1 MADDEPPRKRYR
13 YESYSKQLTHIKVDT
28 GKTKGSSWDEIESGH
43 VNVEDETAQSVTPL
57 TTALE
62 DLSLLHL
69 VIPYTTLTR
78 KITPLTRTFPLT
90 LHNLEATQAVFHS
103 FFAGITPA
111 STTES
116 SGLDGVLVLYSKWYE
131 TITEEGVGYVVQGA
145 KDLLRIGGLNGLQAV
160 LIEKTYSTL
169 SAIFK
174 TMASSLVSYGSNTS
188 KSHSSSTTSEA
199 KDHGR
204 RRQILQELWTECA
217 PYLSTSVKPHVRACV
232 AQAWA
237 VILRRARG
245 EVARDLIEIMVEGLV
260 VVGSSE
266 GEDERSPVVA
276 AGAGVKGVAGALSES
291 MKGSAQLLHSR
302 ATQLYTLLMQHLLGT
317 TAKTSPDAMTTTR
330 TPLLECMVLLTTSLI
345 HHSSATAMAPIHG
358 LVIRVLNAPIT
369 ESPPPTTASTKP
381 ESFPPPALTAAQSTV
396 ALRLAST
403 LVGVRKGLRLPAAV
417 STSEPSALQQYMHAL
432 VAWLQEIESAH
443 STPEWRIEYLRCVTA
458 CLVAGKLGDWLS
470 PGVKLIDRLWEAL
483 PLAEKFKWTAA
494 LVGVKWKGVEQFVLH
509 HVARTSV
516 TSLRDH
522 RLETVS
528 LLAIL
533 AKNGFLNAGLGN
545 VQGGRWK
552 ELLSRSVGEL
562 FTEWSTDATDDEE
575 NRAFEQPET
584 AKCMAR
590 AFTLCSTLGASAAT
604 TFLQPMRALL
614 VRSRKAA
621 TAMTQGQ
628 ARESFAS
635 GPFSMGYVLA
645 AGLDCLHQLD
655 DAGVDG
661 VHAVVQDVVGDG
673 AQILRSWGW
682 HRQVLE
688 GLAAVRT
695 HWVDS
700 TSITVTR
707 SLQDALS
714 DLLLSQDSL
723 IRTSVLQILSHAKQ
737 PAIPKARGSE
747 GTADD
752 QVNLYDL
759 CLQVEEAGMSLQNVR
774 EKTTKIRKVE
784 IALRDLDLRG
794 AEEASLLNNLISY
807 LISQLKVNF
816 RPLYPDTIDVLA
828 TFATKYPAP
837 FWLLAFEQLEKCSK
851 NDPSL
856 LITINKPSWVEAAEA
871 LRDDKDTAD
880 ENVDKTLHCP
890 NASKLDRI
898 LDAAMNVED
907 IKSGSIE
914 ELEHQIFD
922 EHFDALNYET
932 QVVKLL
938 EKVPNLVEKHG
949 RQVVPLYLAIVN
961 FDSESEQV
969 KLSQRIVQTRL
980 ANYLELFGH
989 FTNPKALYQSEEAF
1003 AAHLDILAKGEN
1015 KLQSLALSCVAT
1027 YRQPGVLPY
1036 EERLQAL
1043 LVDSKF
1049 RDALSNFPLGVNS
1062 EVIEPSHRP
1071 ELMPVLL
1078 RILFGIMIARRGRNS
1093 SNQGPAARK
1102 HAILASLAGCTAED
1116 LSTLVDLMLQPFQP
1130 LLRQPETSNKFAV
1143 DNEMLD
1149 LVEDIPRRTQSG
1161 FLSLL
1166 ADVLKHLS
1174 KQIVPLWPTLLSTTV
1189 RLVAAAQRAIEKETH
1204 APADNEEMEG
1214 EDGNEHHAGS
1224 ARSTRTLGIRRL
1236 ADFFKAPVDFNFDF
1250 YMPTIFASVISPR
1263 LPTLPQENTQSPS
1276 ALMDIFSTWSSRPE
1290 MTMYL
1295 VQYDATV
1302 LPQLFDCLSQPK
1314 VKPAVVT
1321 HIMDLA
1327 DRLLVY
1333 ATEDGEDSPIVTRV
1347 IRPHVGSLLN
1357 GLVAYMSSAASKSNS
1372 GRDEIIKR
1380 QISILSQIAHYV
1392 ATSDQARQIAEM
1404 LLPLLRRPGKQV
1416 PERVKADILTT
1427 LQALLPLVT
1436 DFADLHSTFHR
1447 GIYNS
1452 LASLFRSLYT
1462 RPARESL
1469 VKAFSKFATIN
1480 AHLAPVLEVISD
1492 INAFSVKR
1500 MEEPDFDRR
1509 LSGYAHINSHNATY
1523 NLTDWIPLLHNFLF
1537 YIQDGEELTIR
1548 TNASTGLKLFI
1559 DFVIRDGPQEDRDNV
1574 LLNLLYP
1581 GLRNILNNRNELVR
1595 AEALGVLSYAVSH
1608 CSHIELFAEMQTLM
1622 AEDEES
1628 NVFNNIYHLQI
1639 HRRARALRR
1648 LVECC
1653 AGSAVREATINGV
1666 FVPIVGHIISGAT
1679 EKSDDNLINE
1689 AVRTLGSLSLGL
1701 GWSRYQS
1708 LVLAYLRLATAKGS
1722 NQKHFVRAISAI
1734 LDNFHF
1740 AMDEDVVEEEP
1751 EPRLEEDAEMD
1762 NNPEAVVDEVVQEF
1776 KRKEAQRIADYVTG
1790 RLLPALIKFV
1800 EQKDEME
1807 DSIRIPVA
1815 VGVVKVARA
1824 LPEESRNAEVTR
1836 TITVLSQILRSKD
1849 YNVRKLV
1856 KKTLSSIALLLGPEW
1871 LAPMF
1876 KELRASLQ
1884 RGPQL
1889 HVLAFVIHAILVD
1902 VTSNA
1907 GERFAELDS
1916 AVGDVVT
1923 VSAEVIWGQ
1932 SGRDVDAEGFKTK
1945 MPEVNG
1951 AAKAAYHSF
1960 ELISSLISPAKISQV
1975 LVPLRS
1981 ILHET
1986 QAVKPMQQVDDVLKS
2001 ISIGLKSNK
2010 HMGAIELLRLCH
2022 TLINSNSA
2030 FLQGDK
2036 DAKGNKDDGDAKG
2049 AFKVQ
2054 MKRKNES
2061 QADFYDV
2068 NSYKFV
2074 AFGLELFVKAFTA
2087 QKFDFSSTTI
2097 LGRLSPLVKVIG
2109 NTLFAKND
2117 HILSWGLRAMTAIC
2131 KTPVPAVS
2139 TAMPIVLQQI
2149 IKIIKQHGGTIS
2161 VEINQVAVKSLT
2173 NIIRHVKT
2181 AEIKESQLKYVLEVI
2196 GPDLEEHETQGIAF
2210 DLLRAVIS
2218 RRFVVAEI
2226 YDFMERVSSIMVTSQ
2241 SKQVQETCRSAL
2253 LAFMLDYPQGKGR
2266 LKAQMTFLAQNLS
2279 YVYESGRLSVMEL
2292 LEHVFQ
2298 KFSEDLVAEY
2308 NDMFFLALVI
2318 VNANDDSEKC
2328 RTKAGT
2334 LLQILISRYD
2344 DDKLRTLVSTMSKWI
2359 EKRTDDSALARS
2371 AAIVAGL
2378 TLQAVEPEQRE
2389 TLVVDIQK
2397 SMNDI
2402 IVDAANALEQAEEV
2416 TEEDM
2421 ASAFEPEIA
2430 LDYSLP
2436 YQALTTLTRC
2446 LDSSKELD
2454 KIAWNDVIALLL
2466 FPHDW
2471 VRLAAAK
2478 VIGLGLSKDAAVLDV
2493 EQLGDVARK
2502 CCLVLTGHR
2511 SKDGSRTIANEKLCT
2526 QVVKLLFFI
2535 GKAWAASS
2543 SDVEVD
2549 PKSTADDDNEDG
2561 HEPGNGDGVDAK
2573 NKSSLPWLMS
2583 RLSFV
2588 ARNLIINRPAAHEQ
2602 VRTMIPWTAP
2612 LAAVFQFFALMIN
2625 FLPVERT
2632 NRYLKHVL
2640 SPIYRIADEEG
2651 DVRITPGDQQLERL
2665 YELSIEVR
2673 DLVQSK
2679 VGTTAFSTVWEQL
2692 RKRSVEKR
2700 GSRKAEQ
2707 HRMAV
2712 ADPEAYGRRKEQRSN
2727 MKQES
2732 KKRKA
2737 KSFADAKLRE
2747 RPVKRRA

>member
-1 MADDEPPRKRYR
+1 MADEEPPRKRYR
-13 YESYSKQLTHIKVDT
+13 YESYTKQLTHIKVDT
-28 GKTKGSSWDEIESGH
+28 GKTKGSSWDEIEIG
-43 VNVEDETAQSVTPL
+43 NANIEDEAAQLVTPL

-69 VIPYTTLTR
+69 TIPYTTLTR
-78 KITPLTRTFPLT
+78 QIIPLTRTLPLT
-90 LHNLEATQAVFHS
+90 LHNLEATQAIFHS
-103 FFAGITPA
+103 FFEGITPA

-116 SGLDGVLVLYSKWYE
+116 SGLDGVLVLYSKWFE
-131 TITEEGVGYVVQGA
+131 TITEEGCGHVVQGA

-174 TMASSLVSYGSNTS
+174 TMAASLVSYGNSIKQGT
-188 KSHSSSTTSEA
+188 SSTSTTEN
-199 KDHGR
+199 KEQ
-204 RRQILQELWTECA
+204 RRQILQSLWAECA

-232 AQAWA
+232 SQAWA

-245 EVARDLIEIMVEGLV
+245 DVARDLIEIMVQGLV
-260 VVGSSE
+260 TSGTTSE
-266 GEDERSPVVA
+266 DGA
-276 AGAGVKGVAGALSES
+276 AGGVKGVASALSES

-302 ATQLYTLLMQHLLGT
+302 ATQLYTLLVQHLLDTTGT
-317 TAKTSPDAMTTTR
+317 ASSGETKTTS
-330 TPLLECMVLLTTSLI
+330 TPLLLCMVLLTTSLI
-345 HHSSATAMAPIHG
+345 HHASATAMAPIHG
-358 LVIRVLNAPIT
+358 LVIRVLKSPVADSARSTT
-369 ESPPPTTASTKP
+369 EA
-381 ESFPPPALTAAQSTV
+381 FPPASLTAAQSTAV
-396 ALRLAST
+396 LRLAST
-403 LVGVRKGLRLPAAV
+403 LVGVRKGMRLPPAV

-432 VAWLQEIESAH
+432 VAWLPSIETVH
-443 STPEWRIEYLRCVTA
+443 SSTWRIEYLRCVTA

-470 PGVKLIDRLWEAL
+470 PGVKLIDKLWDKL
-483 PLAEKFKWTAA
+483 PLPEKFSWTAA

-516 TSLRDH
+516 TSLREH

-533 AKNGFLNAGLGN
+533 AKSGFLDAGLGN

-562 FTEWSTDATDDEE
+562 FTQWSNDADS
-575 NRAFEQPET
+575 AFDNPET
-584 AKCMAR
+584 AKCISR
-590 AFTLCSTLGASAAT
+590 AFTLCSTLTASAST
-604 TFLQPMRALL
+604 TFLQPMRQLL
-614 VRSRKAA
+614 LRVQQAA
-621 TAMTQGQ
+621 TGLTEGQ
-628 ARESFAS
+628 AREAFAS
-635 GPFSMGYVLA
+635 GPFSIGYVLA
-645 AGLDCLHQLD
+645 SGLHCLHALD
-655 DAGVDG
+655 DAAVDG
-661 VHAVVQDVVGDG
+661 VHAVVKDVVGDG
-673 AQILRSWGW
+673 KQILASWGW
-682 HRQVLE
+682 HRQVIE
-688 GLAAVRT
+688 GLAAVKT
-695 HWVDS
+695 HWVDAS
-700 TSITVTR
+700 SLAVTR
-707 SLQDALS
+707 SLQDTLS
-714 DLLLSQDSL
+714 SLLISQDSL
-723 IRTSVLQILSHAKQ
+723 IRTSVLEILSYAKQ
-737 PAIPKARGSE
+737 PAVPKTRGSE
-747 GTADD
+747 GASHDEA
-752 QVNLYDL
+752 NLYEL
-759 CLQVEEAGMSLQNVR
+759 CLHVEEAGMSLQNVR

-784 IALRDLDLRG
+784 IALRDLNLRG
-794 AEEASLLNNLISY
+794 EEEASSLKNLICY

-828 TFATKYPAP
+828 TFATKYPEP
-837 FWLLAFEQLEKCSK
+837 FWQLAFEQLEMCSK
-851 NDPSL
+851 NNVSL
-856 LITINKPSWVEAAEA
+856 LITVDRPAWVEGAEA
-871 LRDDKDTAD
+871 MRGDKETTD

-989 FTNPKALYQSEEAF
+989 FNNPKALYQSEEAF

-1015 KLQSLALSCVAT
+1015 KLQSLALTCVAT

-1049 RDALSNFPLGVNS
+1049 RDALSNFPLGVHS
-1062 EVIEPSHRP
+1062 EVIEPTHRP

-1116 LSTLVDLMLQPFQP
+1116 LSTLVNLMLQPFQP
-1130 LLRQPETSNKFAV
+1130 LLQKAESSNKFII
-1143 DNEMLD
+1143 DNETLD
-1149 LVEDIPRRTQSG
+1149 LIEEIPRRTQSG

-1174 KQIVPLWPTLLSTTV
+1174 KQIVPLWPTLLATTV
-1189 RLVAAAQRAIEKETH
+1189 RLVAAAQRSIDKETH
-1204 APADNEEMEG
+1204 VVLDNEEMEG
-1214 EDGNEHHAGS
+1214 EDHIENHSGS
-1224 ARSTRTLGIRRL
+1224 ARSIRTLGIRRL
-1236 ADFFKAPVDFNFDF
+1236 ADFFKAPVEFDFDF

-1263 LPTLPQENTQSPS
+1263 LPTLARENTQSPS
-1276 ALMDIFSTWSSRPE
+1276 ALMDIFSTWSARPE

-1295 VQYDATV
+1295 VQYDAAV
-1302 LPQLFDCLSQPK
+1302 LPQLFDCLAQPK

-1321 HIMDLA
+1321 HILDLA
-1327 DRLLVY
+1327 DRLLAY
-1333 ATEDGEDSPIVTRV
+1333 AAEDGEDSAIVKRV
-1347 IRPHVGSLLN
+1347 IQPHVGSLLD
-1357 GLVAYMSSAASKSNS
+1357 GLVAYMASAASKNNS

-1392 ATSDQARQIAEM
+1392 STSEQARQIVEM

-1427 LQALLPLVT
+1427 LQALLPSVD
-1436 DFADLHSTFHR
+1436 DFADLQSPFHR
-1447 GIYNS
+1447 GVYNS
-1452 LASLFRSLYT
+1452 LATLFRSLYT
-1462 RPARESL
+1462 RPAREAL
-1469 VKAFSKFATIN
+1469 VKAFRNFATVN
-1480 AHLAPVLEVISD
+1480 LHLAPVLEVITE

-1509 LSGYAHINSHNATY
+1509 LTGYARINNENITY
-1523 NLTDWIPLLHNFLF
+1523 DLIDWIPLLHNFLF
-1537 YIQDGEELTIR
+1537 YIQDAEELTIR
-1548 TNASTGLKLFI
+1548 TNASTCLKLFI
-1559 DFVIRDGPQEDRDNV
+1559 DFVVRDGPLEDRDNV

-1595 AEALGVLSYAVSH
+1595 SEALGVLAYAVSK
-1608 CSHIELFAEMQTLM
+1608 CSHIETFAEMQTLM

-1653 AGSAVREATINGV
+1653 AGSAIREATINGV
-1666 FVPIVGHIISGAT
+1666 FVPIVGHIISGAS
-1679 EKSDDNLINE
+1679 EKSDDNLTNE
-1689 AVRTLGSLSLGL
+1689 AVRTIGSLALGL

-1740 AMDEDVVEEEP
+1740 AMDDDVVEEET
-1751 EPRLEEDAEMD
+1751 EPIVEDDVDSEGQAD
-1762 NNPEAVVDEVVQEF
+1762 AAVDDVAQSF

-1800 EQKDEME
+1800 EQKDETE
-1807 DSIRIPVA
+1807 DAIRIPVA

-1876 KELRASLQ
+1876 RELRASLQ

-1889 HVLAFVIHAILVD
+1889 HVLAFVVHAILVD

-1907 GERFAELDS
+1907 GDRFSELNS
-1916 AVGDVVT
+1916 AVADVVT

-2001 ISIGLKSNK
+2001 ISMGLKSNK
-2010 HMGAIELLRLCH
+2010 HMGATELLRLCH
-2022 TLINSNSA
+2022 TLINSNST
-2030 FLQGDK
+2030 FLHGDK
-2036 DAKGNKDDGDAKG
+2036 DSKEAKDEGEAKG

-2061 QADFYDV
+2061 HTDFYEG

-2087 QKFDFSSTTI
+2087 QKFDFGSSEI

-2131 KTPVPAVS
+2131 KTPVPAVA

-2196 GPDLEEHETQGIAF
+2196 APDLEEHETQSIAF

-2266 LKAQMTFLAQNLS
+2266 LRAQMTFLAQNLS
-2279 YVYESGRLSVMEL
+2279 YVYESGKLSVMEL
-2292 LEHVFQ
+2292 LEHVFH

-2308 NDMFFLALVI
+2308 NDMFFLALII

-2328 RTKAGT
+2328 RNKAGT

-2344 DDKLRTLVSTMSKWI
+2344 DEKLQTLVATMSKWV
-2359 EKRTDDSALARS
+2359 EKRAEDPALARS

-2378 TLQAVEPEQRE
+2378 ALQAVQAVQRE
-2389 TLVVDIQK
+2389 SLVLDIQQ

-2402 IVDAANALEQAEEV
+2402 IVDAANALQHAEEV

-2421 ASAFEPEIA
+2421 TSAFEPEVA

-2436 YQALTTLTRC
+2436 YQALTTLARC
-2446 LDSSKELD
+2446 LESSKRLE

-2478 VIGLGLSKDAAVLDV
+2478 VIGLGLSKDATVLDA

-2502 CCLVLTGHR
+2502 CCLVLTGHKA
-2511 SKDGSRTIANEKLCT
+2511 KDGSRTIANEKLCT

-2535 GKAWAASS
+2535 GKTWAASS
-2543 SDVEVD
+2543 NDGEGDGRADDDIEDGEGVD
-2549 PKSTADDDNEDG
+2549 PK
-2561 HEPGNGDGVDAK
+2561 
-2573 NKSSLPWLMS
+2573 NKGSLPWLMS

-2588 ARNLIINRPAAHEQ
+2588 ARNLILNRPASHEQ
-2602 VRTMIPWTAP
+2602 VRTVIPWTAP
-2612 LAAVFQFFALMIN
+2612 LAAVLQFFALMVN

-2632 NRYLKHVL
+2632 TRYLKHVL
-2640 SPIYRIADEEG
+2640 SPIYRIADDEG

-2679 VGTTAFSTVWEQL
+2679 VGTTAFSSVWEQL

-2700 GSRKAEQ
+2700 GNRKSEQ

-2727 MKQES
+2727 MKTES

>member
-1 MADDEPPRKRYR
+1 M
-13 YESYSKQLTHIKVDT
+13 
-28 GKTKGSSWDEIESGH
+28 
-43 VNVEDETAQSVTPL
+43 
-57 TTALE
+57 
-62 DLSLLHL
+62 
-69 VIPYTTLTR
+69 
-78 KITPLTRTFPLT
+78 
-90 LHNLEATQAVFHS
+90 
-103 FFAGITPA
+103 
-111 STTES
+111 
-116 SGLDGVLVLYSKWYE
+116 
-131 TITEEGVGYVVQGA
+131 
-145 KDLLRIGGLNGLQAV
+145 
-160 LIEKTYSTL
+160 
-169 SAIFK
+169 
-174 TMASSLVSYGSNTS
+174 
-188 KSHSSSTTSEA
+188 
-199 KDHGR
+199 
-204 RRQILQELWTECA
+204 
-217 PYLSTSVKPHVRACV
+217 
-232 AQAWA
+232 
-237 VILRRARG
+237 
-245 EVARDLIEIMVEGLV
+245 
-260 VVGSSE
+260 
-266 GEDERSPVVA
+266 
-276 AGAGVKGVAGALSES
+276 
-291 MKGSAQLLHSR
+291 
-302 ATQLYTLLMQHLLGT
+302 
-317 TAKTSPDAMTTTR
+317 
-330 TPLLECMVLLTTSLI
+330 
-345 HHSSATAMAPIHG
+345 
-358 LVIRVLNAPIT
+358 
-369 ESPPPTTASTKP
+369 
-381 ESFPPPALTAAQSTV
+381 
-396 ALRLAST
+396 
-403 LVGVRKGLRLPAAV
+403 
-417 STSEPSALQQYMHAL
+417 
-432 VAWLQEIESAH
+432 
-443 STPEWRIEYLRCVTA
+443 
-458 CLVAGKLGDWLS
+458 
-470 PGVKLIDRLWEAL
+470 
-483 PLAEKFKWTAA
+483 
-494 LVGVKWKGVEQFVLH
+494 
-509 HVARTSV
+509 
-516 TSLRDH
+516 
-522 RLETVS
+522 
-528 LLAIL
+528 
-533 AKNGFLNAGLGN
+533 
-545 VQGGRWK
+545 
-552 ELLSRSVGEL
+552 
-562 FTEWSTDATDDEE
+562 
-575 NRAFEQPET
+575 
-584 AKCMAR
+584 
-590 AFTLCSTLGASAAT
+590 
-604 TFLQPMRALL
+604 
-614 VRSRKAA
+614 
-621 TAMTQGQ
+621 
-628 ARESFAS
+628 
-635 GPFSMGYVLA
+635 
-645 AGLDCLHQLD
+645 
-655 DAGVDG
+655 
-661 VHAVVQDVVGDG
+661 
-673 AQILRSWGW
+673 
-682 HRQVLE
+682 
-688 GLAAVRT
+688 
-695 HWVDS
+695 
-700 TSITVTR
+700 
-707 SLQDALS
+707 
-714 DLLLSQDSL
+714 
-723 IRTSVLQILSHAKQ
+723 
-737 PAIPKARGSE
+737 
-747 GTADD
+747 
-752 QVNLYDL
+752 
-759 CLQVEEAGMSLQNVR
+759 
-774 EKTTKIRKVE
+774 
-784 IALRDLDLRG
+784 
-794 AEEASLLNNLISY
+794 
-807 LISQLKVNF
+807 
-816 RPLYPDTIDVLA
+816 
-828 TFATKYPAP
+828 
-837 FWLLAFEQLEKCSK
+837 
-851 NDPSL
+851 
-856 LITINKPSWVEAAEA
+856 
-871 LRDDKDTAD
+871 
-880 ENVDKTLHCP
+880 
-890 NASKLDRI
+890 
-898 LDAAMNVED
+898 
-907 IKSGSIE
+907 
-914 ELEHQIFD
+914 
-922 EHFDALNYET
+922 
-932 QVVKLL
+932 
-938 EKVPNLVEKHG
+938 EKHG

-961 FDSESEQV
+961 FDTESEQV

-989 FTNPKALYQSEEAF
+989 FNNPKALYQSEEAF

-1015 KLQSLALSCVAT
+1015 KLQSLALTCVAT

-1049 RDALSNFPLGVNS
+1049 RDTLSNFPLGVNS
-1062 EVIEPSHRP
+1062 EVIEPTHRP

-1116 LSTLVDLMLQPFQP
+1116 LSTLVNLMLQPFQP
-1130 LLRQPETSNKFAV
+1130 LLQKAESSNKFII
-1143 DNEMLD
+1143 DNETLD
-1149 LVEDIPRRTQSG
+1149 LIEEIPRRTQSG

-1174 KQIVPLWPTLLSTTV
+1174 KQIVPLWPTLLTTTV
-1189 RLVAAAQRAIEKETH
+1189 RLVATAQRSIDKETH
-1204 APADNEEMEG
+1204 IVVDNEDMEG
-1214 EDGNEHHAGS
+1214 EDHIENHSGS
-1224 ARSTRTLGIRRL
+1224 ARSIRTLGIRRL
-1236 ADFFKAPVDFNFDF
+1236 ADFFKAPVEFDFDF

-1263 LPTLPQENTQSPS
+1263 LPTLARENTQSPS
-1276 ALMDIFSTWSSRPE
+1276 ALMDIFSTWSARPE

-1321 HIMDLA
+1321 HILDLA
-1327 DRLLVY
+1327 DRLLAY
-1333 ATEDGEDSPIVTRV
+1333 AREDGEDSAIVTRV
-1347 IRPHVGSLLN
+1347 IRPHVGSLLD
-1357 GLVAYMSSAASKSNS
+1357 GLVAYMASAASKNNS

-1392 ATSDQARQIAEM
+1392 ATSEQARQIVEM

-1427 LQALLPLVT
+1427 LHALLPSVT
-1436 DFADLHSTFHR
+1436 DFADLQSPFHR
-1447 GIYNS
+1447 GVYNS
-1452 LASLFRSLYT
+1452 LATLFRSLYT
-1462 RPARESL
+1462 RPAREAL
-1469 VKAFSKFATIN
+1469 VKAFGNFATVN
-1480 AHLAPVLEVISD
+1480 PHLTPVLEVITE

-1509 LSGYAHINSHNATY
+1509 LTGYARINSESTTY
-1523 NLTDWIPLLHNFLF
+1523 DLIDWIPLLHNFLF
-1537 YIQDGEELTIR
+1537 YIQDAEELTIR
-1548 TNASTGLKLFI
+1548 TNASTCLKLFI
-1559 DFVIRDGPQEDRDNV
+1559 DFVVRDGPLEDRDNV

-1595 AEALGVLSYAVSH
+1595 SEALGVLAYAVSK
-1608 CSHIELFAEMQTLM
+1608 CSHIEAFAEMQTLM

-1653 AGSAVREATINGV
+1653 AGSAIREATINGV
-1666 FVPIVGHIISGAT
+1666 FVPIVGHIISGAS
-1679 EKSDDNLINE
+1679 EKSDDNLTNE
-1689 AVRTLGSLSLGL
+1689 AVRTIGSLALGL

-1740 AMDEDVVEEEP
+1740 AMDEDVVEEET
-1751 EPRLEEDAEMD
+1751 EQIIEDEAD
-1762 NNPEAVVDEVVQEF
+1762 NDAHPDAAVDEAAQSF

-1800 EQKDEME
+1800 EQKDETE

-1856 KKTLSSIALLLGPEW
+1856 KRTLSSIALLLGPEW

-1889 HVLAFVIHAILVD
+1889 HVLAFVVHAILVD

-1907 GERFAELDS
+1907 GDRFSELNS

-1986 QAVKPMQQVDDVLKS
+1986 QAVKPMQQVDEVLKS
-2001 ISIGLKSNK
+2001 ISMGLKSNK

-2022 TLINSNSA
+2022 TLINSNST
-2030 FLQGDK
+2030 FLHGDK
-2036 DAKGNKDDGDAKG
+2036 DSKDSKDEGEAKG

-2061 QADFYDV
+2061 HTDFYEG

-2087 QKFDFSSTTI
+2087 QKFDFGSSEI

-2131 KTPVPAVS
+2131 KTPVPAVA

-2196 GPDLEEHETQGIAF
+2196 APDLEEHETQSIAF

-2266 LKAQMTFLAQNLS
+2266 LRTQMTFLAQNLS
-2279 YVYESGRLSVMEL
+2279 YVYESGKLSVMEL

-2298 KFSEDLVAEY
+2298 KFSEELVAEY
-2308 NDMFFLALVI
+2308 NDMFFLALII

-2328 RTKAGT
+2328 RIKAGH

-2344 DDKLRTLVSTMSKWI
+2344 DDKLRKMITTMSNWVQ
-2359 EKRTDDSALARS
+2359 KRAEDPALARS

-2378 TLQAVEPEQRE
+2378 TLQAVPAEQRE
-2389 TLVVDIQK
+2389 AVVVDIQQ

-2402 IVDAANALEQAEEV
+2402 IVDAASALQHAEEV

-2421 ASAFEPEIA
+2421 VSAFEPEIA

-2436 YQALTTLTRC
+2436 YQALTTLARC
-2446 LDSSKELD
+2446 LESRKQLD

-2478 VIGLGLSKDAAVLDV
+2478 VIGLGLSKDATVLDAD
-2493 EQLGDVARK
+2493 QLGDVARK
-2502 CCLVLTGHR
+2502 CCLVLTGHKA
-2511 SKDGSRTIANEKLCT
+2511 KDGSRTIANEKLCT

-2535 GKAWAASS
+2535 GKTWA
-2543 SDVEVD
+2543 V
-2549 PKSTADDDNEDG
+2549 STGVGSPSVMRLLAD
-2561 HEPGNGDGVDAK
+2561 
-2573 NKSSLPWLMS
+2573 
-2583 RLSFV
+2583 FV
-2588 ARNLIINRPAAHEQ
+2588 MH
-2602 VRTMIPWTAP
+2602 M
-2612 LAAVFQFFALMIN
+2612 
-2625 FLPVERT
+2625 
-2632 NRYLKHVL
+2632 
-2640 SPIYRIADEEG
+2640 
-2651 DVRITPGDQQLERL
+2651 
-2665 YELSIEVR
+2665 
-2673 DLVQSK
+2673 
-2679 VGTTAFSTVWEQL
+2679 
-2692 RKRSVEKR
+2692 
-2700 GSRKAEQ
+2700 
-2707 HRMAV
+2707 
-2712 ADPEAYGRRKEQRSN
+2712 
-2727 MKQES
+2727 
-2732 KKRKA
+2732 
-2737 KSFADAKLRE
+2737 
-2747 RPVKRRA
+2747 